1 MRSPSHSLR
10 IKLLLAVGLVV
21 VISVAAVGYLSSRI
35 TTTEFHRFQR
45 LVNVEEGEPSVPDG
59 MADRLVEHFE
69 KTGSWTGVEETLST
83 LTDDGRDQR
92 MAFIVLD
99 RDGNFA
105 ASSIPG
111 LADATVTPVPG
122 GGLRLSA
129 SGRGPDGASELELFF
144 MTEGPALHDSTGA
157 LIGTVYPLPG
167 LPSTE
172 RSPADRFLVLVNR
185 SLILAVAGAG
195 LVALMA
201 TYLLARRIV
210 SPIEAL
216 TRAARKMERGD
227 LGQRVAVLHNND
239 EIGQLSAAFNAMADG
254 LERTERL
261 RRQMVSDVAHELRTP
276 LTGIRCQ
283 LESIQDGVIEPSA
296 DVIASLRDDLLSLQR
311 LVDDLQDLAV
321 VEAGSINLERR
332 PVNLDDEVTVV
343 VRSLISATKKKGA
356 APVQPDVRISLRGL
370 PAADVDPRRFR
381 QIIRNLLTNALTHT
395 PSGGTIEI
403 SGRSQNGRIEII
415 VKDDGPGIPPE
426 HLPNIFERFYR
437 ADPSRQRKTGGA
449 GLGLAIVKQLVEV
462 HGGEIRADSGP
473 GRGATFLFTLPEA
486 ASESTHY
493 SEEDATPG
501 DR

>member
-1 MRSPSHSLR
+1 MA
-10 IKLLLAVGLVV
+10 LLV
-21 VISVAAVGYLSSRI
+21 
-35 TTTEFHRFQR
+35 
-45 LVNVEEGEPSVPDG
+45 
-59 MADRLVEHFE
+59 
-69 KTGSWTGVEETLST
+69 
-83 LTDDGRDQR
+83 
-92 MAFIVLD
+92 
-99 RDGNFA
+99 
-105 ASSIPG
+105 
-111 LADATVTPVPG
+111 
-122 GGLRLSA
+122 
-129 SGRGPDGASELELFF
+129 
-144 MTEGPALHDSTGA
+144 
-157 LIGTVYPLPG
+157 
-167 LPSTE
+167 
-172 RSPADRFLVLVNR
+172 
-185 SLILAVAGAG
+185 
-195 LVALMA
+195 

-356 APVQPDVRISLRGL
+356 APVQPDVRISLHDL
-370 PAADVDPRRFR
+370 PAADVDPDRLR

-437 ADPSRQRKTGGA
+437 ADSSRQRKTGGA

-486 ASESTHY
+486 ASESTHH
-493 SEEDATPG
+493 SEDDATPG
-501 DR
+501 GR